1 MNNNNN
7 DFNWTYEMQVWT
19 TQELGRTLTTRE
31 WNKIRESVE
40 NNKVYNEFFDS
51 LEIILLEMN

>member
-1 MNNNNN
+1 MNNN
-7 DFNWTYEMQVWT
+7 DFNLAYEMQVWT

-40 NNKVYNEFFDS
+40 NNKIYNEFFDS
-51 LEIILLEMN
+51 LETILLDMN

>member
-1 MNNNNN
+1 MNNN
-7 DFNWTYEMQVWT
+7 DFNLAYEMQVWT

>member
-19 TQELGRTLTTRE
+19 TQELGRTLTKRE
-31 WNKIRESVE
+31 WREIRESVE
-40 NNKVYNEFFDS
+40 NNKIYNEFFDS
-51 LEIILLEMN
+51 LESILLDMN

>member
-1 MNNNNN
+1 MNN
-7 DFNWTYEMQVWT
+7 DFNLAYEMQVWT

-40 NNKVYNEFFDS
+40 NNEIYNEFFDS
-51 LEIILLEMN
+51 LETILLEMN